1 MTTYITQ
8 HRLRSLKAMI
18 FSALIMSHCG
28 YAIPF
33 SVSEEL
39 LEEVQMEYGLA
50 AEQRLREWQQI
61 IHLAEFSNDIE
72 KLAQVNG
79 FVNRAHPITQD
90 RNWRRSD
97 ERADPLAFLV
107 NHAGDGQG
115 FTMTKLFTL
124 YKMGMPLS
132 KLRIGY
138 VTATQ
143 TQTAE
148 HSTAEHSTAE
158 HSTAE
163 HSTAEHST
171 AEHSTTA
178 QSATEK
184 SHTVLAYFSTPDA
197 EPLILDN
204 IDKSIRRASLRTDLE
219 PVYLFEARE
228 VLFPDRIASILPREK
243 TRHVVQWQNLL
254 PNLKAVHY

>member
-8 HRLRSLKAMI
+8 HRLLSLKAMI

-28 YAIPF
+28 YAMPF

-39 LEEVQMEYGLA
+39 LEEVQKEYGLA

-61 IHLAEFSNDIE
+61 IRLAEFNDDIE
-72 KLAQVNG
+72 KLAQVNS

-143 TQTAE
+143 TQ
-148 HSTAEHSTAE
+148 
-158 HSTAE
+158 TAE

>member
-163 HSTAEHST
+163 HST
-171 AEHSTTA
+171 TA

>member
-1 MTTYITQ
+1 MLIISYC
-8 HRLRSLKAMI
+8 SYAM
-18 FSALIMSHCG
+18 
-28 YAIPF
+28 PF
-33 SVSEEL
+33 LVSKEL
-39 LEEVQMEYGLA
+39 LEEVQMHHGLA

-61 IHLAEFSNDIE
+61 IRASESSDDIE

-79 FVNRAHPITQD
+79 FVNRAHQITQN
-90 RNWRRSD
+90 RNWQRSD

-132 KLRIGY
+132 KLRVGY
-138 VTATQ
+138 VTAT
-143 TQTAE
+143 AE
-148 HSTAEHSTAE
+148 KP
-158 HSTAE
+158 
-163 HSTAEHST
+163 
-171 AEHSTTA
+171 
-178 QSATEK
+178 SAGQ

-197 EPLILDN
+197 DPLILDN
-204 IDKSIRRASLRTDLE
+204 IDKRIRRASLRTDLE

-228 VLFPDRIASILPREK
+228 IIFPDQISSILPREK

>member
-1 MTTYITQ
+1 MNTCITQ
-8 HRLRSLKAMI
+8 HRLLSLKCII
-18 FSALIMSHCG
+18 FSMLIISYCS
-28 YAIPF
+28 YAMPF
-33 SVSEEL
+33 LVSEEL
-39 LEEVQMEYGLA
+39 LEEVQMHHGLA

-61 IHLAEFSNDIE
+61 IRASESSDDIE
-72 KLAQVNG
+72 KLAQANG
-79 FVNRAHPITQD
+79 FVNRAHQITQN
-90 RNWRRSD
+90 RNWQRSD

-138 VTATQ
+138 VTATAEAVGVELFIGAKY
-143 TQTAE
+143 TAKE
-148 HSTAEHSTAE
+148 HRTEEPSVEKPSVE
-158 HSTAE
+158 KP
-163 HSTAEHST
+163 
-171 AEHSTTA
+171 
-178 QSATEK
+178 SAGQ

-197 EPLILDN
+197 DPLILDN
-204 IDKSIRRASLRTDLE
+204 IDKRIRRASLRTDLE

-228 VLFPDRIASILPREK
+228 IIFPDQISSILPREK

>member
-1 MTTYITQ
+1 
-8 HRLRSLKAMI
+8 
-18 FSALIMSHCG
+18 
-28 YAIPF
+28 
-33 SVSEEL
+33 
-39 LEEVQMEYGLA
+39 
-50 AEQRLREWQQI
+50 
-61 IHLAEFSNDIE
+61 
-72 KLAQVNG
+72 
-79 FVNRAHPITQD
+79 
-90 RNWRRSD
+90 
-97 ERADPLAFLV
+97 
-107 NHAGDGQG
+107 
-115 FTMTKLFTL
+115 
-124 YKMGMPLS
+124 
-132 KLRIGY
+132 

-163 HSTAEHST
+163 HST
-171 AEHSTTA
+171 TA
-178 QSATEK
+178 QSATAQPATEK

-204 IDKSIRRASLRTDLE
+204 IDKSIRRASLRIDLE

>member
-8 HRLRSLKAMI
+8 HRLLSLKAMI

-148 HSTAEHSTAE
+148 HSTAEHST
-158 HSTAE
+158 
-163 HSTAEHST
+163 
-171 AEHSTTA
+171 TA
-178 QSATEK
+178 QSATAQSATAQPATEK

-204 IDKSIRRASLRTDLE
+204 IDKSIRRASLRIDLE

>member
-163 HSTAEHST
+163 HST
-171 AEHSTTA
+171 TA
-178 QSATEK
+178 QSATEKSATEK